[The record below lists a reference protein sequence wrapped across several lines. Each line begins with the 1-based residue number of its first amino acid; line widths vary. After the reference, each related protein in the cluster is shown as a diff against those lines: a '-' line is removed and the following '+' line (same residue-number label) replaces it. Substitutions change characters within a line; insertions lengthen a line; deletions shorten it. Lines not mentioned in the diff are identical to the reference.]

1 MAQSR
6 AINKHN
12 VLKDIPNL
20 PHETLIIHGTTDIL
34 VPYQCGLELFKLIP
48 NSTFVKLENVGHL
61 FFVRPDLVR
70 KISFH
75 INNFLGPLELR
86 ARL

>member
-6 AINKHN
+6 AIQRHN
-12 VLKDIPNL
+12 VFNEIHNL

-34 VPYQCGLELFKLIP
+34 VPYKCGLELFKAIP
-48 NSTFVKLENVGHL
+48 NSTFLKLENVGHL
-61 FFVRPDLVR
+61 FFVRPDLVG

-75 INNFLGPLELR
+75 IKNFLRPLELR